1 MEFSSKQGL
10 AAAVAAAL
18 ALWTAQA
25 SAEPGFFVGASIG
38 QSTTEA
44 QQNDIFDT
52 GENVEFD
59 EDETGYKI
67 FGGYMFNDYLGVELG
82 YVDLGQPED
91 KFSDDGGEF
100 DLKLEAEASGFT
112 ANLVGEIPLGPVDL
126 FAKVGLISYDAE
138 IEATLIDNFDGEV
151 LASGKADDDGEEL
164 MYGVGARLNIGNFGV
179 RAEYE
184 MYDVGEIDDLS
195 MISLGGELRF

>member
-25 SAEPGFFVGASIG
+25 SAEPGFFVGGSIG

-44 QQNDIFDT
+44 QENNIFDS
-52 GENVEFD
+52 GENIEFD
-59 EDETGYKI
+59 EDDTGYKL

-82 YVDLGQPED
+82 YVDFGQPED
-91 KFSDDGGEF
+91 KFSFDGGEGIV
-100 DLKLEAEASGFT
+100 DVKVDAEVSAFT
-112 ANLVGEIPLGPVDL
+112 ANLLGQIPLGPVDI
-126 FAKVGLISYDAE
+126 FAKVGLASYDAE
-138 IEATLIDNFDGEV
+138 IGVKATDGIITE
-151 LASGKADDDGEEL
+151 SGNLDDDGEEL
-164 MYGVGARLNIGNFGV
+164 MYGVGARLNIGNFGI

-184 MYDVGEIDDLS
+184 MYDVGDLDDLS
-195 MISLGGELRF
+195 MISLGGEISF